1 MHVKP
6 NEWYSYLTE
15 KRTSTVTLLINL
27 IIAITLVD
35 VIKNLHTFIFFLYT
49 YRLARQKR
57 PRIPLL
63 TKLDSTADQ
72 VFLDRNP
79 TTF

>member
-15 KRTSTVTLLINL
+15 KRTSTVTLLVNL

-35 VIKNLHTFIFFLYT
+35 VIKNLHTFIFFLVYI
-49 YRLARQKR
+49 YNFSK
-57 PRIPLL
+57 
-63 TKLDSTADQ
+63 
-72 VFLDRNP
+72 FLELSLGFSSSIWLNYAID
-79 TTF
+79 